1 MLKKNGV
8 DILHF
13 HLKNA
18 YLCQMGRVLAIDYGR
33 KRTGLA
39 VTDPQRIIASALE
52 TVPTHLL
59 MDYLVKYIGENSV
72 DCIVV
77 GMPVQMNG
85 SPSESQRF
93 IRPFLVQLSGL
104 FPDIAIHLADER
116 FTSKLAQRTII
127 ECGVGKQRRR
137 NDKGLV
143 DLVSAV
149 IILQGWMESVD
160 AGF

>member
-1 MLKKNGV
+1 MSTFV
-8 DILHF
+8 
-13 HLKNA
+13 A
-18 YLCQMGRVLAIDYGR
+18 MGRVLAIDYGR

-59 MDYLVKYIGENSV
+59 MEYLTKYICQNSV

-85 SPSESQRF
+85 TPSESQQF
-93 IRPFLVQLSGL
+93 IRPFLTKLKEN
-104 FPDIAIHLADER
+104 FPETPIHLADER

-149 IILQGWMESVD
+149 IILQSWMESKDCADWVD
-160 AGF
+160 KD

>member
-1 MLKKNGV
+1 MST
-8 DILHF
+8 F
-13 HLKNA
+13 A
-18 YLCQMGRVLAIDYGR
+18 PMGRVLAIDYGR

-59 MDYLVKYIGENSV
+59 MEYLQKYISENSV
-72 DCIVV
+72 DCIVI

-85 SPSESQRF
+85 TPSESQQF
-93 IRPFLVQLSGL
+93 IKPFLVKLAER
-104 FPDIAIHLADER
+104 FPAMPIHQADER

-127 ECGVGKQRRR
+127 ECGVGRERRR

-143 DLVSAV
+143 DLISAV
-149 IILQGWMESVD
+149 IILQGWMESV
-160 AGF
+160 AGR